1 MHINRLLLNT
11 FAVIFCLAMFSCSAL
26 PVHSSQKTQLITK
39 EELALLL
46 DKPDVSIIDVR
57 LGRDLRRS
65 DQKIKGAVMEDPYEI
80 ETWAKKY
87 PKDNTIVI
95 YCA

>member
-1 MHINRLLLNT
+1 MNRFLLKA
-11 FAVIFCLAMFSCSAL
+11 FAVFVCSTIFLMSAQS
-26 PVHSSQKTQLITK
+26 VHSFQKIQKITI

-46 DKPDVSIIDVR
+46 DKPDVNIIDVR
-57 LGRDLRRS
+57 LGRDLKKS
-65 DQKIKGAVMEDPYEI
+65 DQKIKGAVIEDPYEI

-87 PKDNTIVI
+87 PKENTIAI